1 MDEPELPDP
10 ELVQRYFKSFQKL
23 RNRGGQAANRKR
35 KFAACRLLEALL
47 STLLYLQW
55 FLQGHDIRSESL
67 EGRIRCIRD
76 RLDDFADPGF
86 TVLKTTV
93 LYTFHDPEGEDEVDP
108 VGELIAISDSSE
120 SESVVAAAPKSRPK
134 AHPERSRSPRP
145 SSSAPIRPV
154 PPPLPPPPASHCE
167 LHHWGHFDRWVN
179 LLAER
184 LSHTCHRNLIAFDH
198 HEVFDRDP
206 ASSLLTVQQ
215 LVDQDEWSY
224 CILSFATA
232 PARKTETVKWHRN
245 FAHPIRPVIVGHK
258 IDRTGELGK
267 GKALELTAQRLRDR
281 GIQVDQIVLVD
292 DKLFI
297 TRDAS
302 SQGCPGLRGLHFAT
316 ANTQPLNLFLKRA
329 RVLR

>member
-1 MDEPELPDP
+1 M
-10 ELVQRYFKSFQKL
+10 
-23 RNRGGQAANRKR
+23 
-35 KFAACRLLEALL
+35 
-47 STLLYLQW
+47 
-55 FLQGHDIRSESL
+55 
-67 EGRIRCIRD
+67 
-76 RLDDFADPGF
+76 
-86 TVLKTTV
+86 
-93 LYTFHDPEGEDEVDP
+93 
-108 VGELIAISDSSE
+108 
-120 SESVVAAAPKSRPK
+120 
-134 AHPERSRSPRP
+134 
-145 SSSAPIRPV
+145 
-154 PPPLPPPPASHCE
+154 
-167 LHHWGHFDRWVN
+167 
-179 LLAER
+179 AER
-184 LSHTCHRNLIAFDH
+184 LSHTGHRNLIAFDH

-224 CILSFATA
+224 CILSFATT

-245 FAHPIRPVIVGHK
+245 FAHPIRPVIVGHT